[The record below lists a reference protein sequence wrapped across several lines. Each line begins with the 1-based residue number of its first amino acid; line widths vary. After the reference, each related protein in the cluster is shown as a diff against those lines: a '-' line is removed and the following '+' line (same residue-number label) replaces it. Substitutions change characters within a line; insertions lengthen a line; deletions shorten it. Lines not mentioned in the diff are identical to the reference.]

1 MPAPTNS
8 TARQRLLAQAA
19 SKPLQNN
26 EVIVT
31 NPSDSFKADS
41 SGQSTNA
48 VTIRNDAQAARRRAQ
63 FQRLNTPHGM
73 EYVNGQLR
81 VKEGYEA
88 DPVTGFVLPTTE
100 KALENFES
108 EKYTLPA
115 SLVQGADQAA
125 TGITST
131 LDWLF
136 GRPLQALGWENN
148 PISALNEKL
157 QSEKEQNRQYFA
169 QKMEGDTSSQ
179 ALSDI
184 GTQVVAALPDA
195 LLAVLTAGGSV
206 AAQATTKGLQAASA
220 ASKAATG
227 NKIIDAASTAASAL
241 NSMVRN
247 PQTWLSFSRVA
258 GPSYDQAVYDGADN
272 VKASAYAVI
281 NGLLNTIVEIG
292 GGGIQDLPS
301 AVRQGGNALR
311 QWVGTMIDEGKEEA
325 VQGVIERLTQN
336 VVYGKD
342 NPIYSTTDENAV
354 LNPVTSLKE
363 AGMGALVGGI
373 LGGAQIGAS
382 NVLSPDASRQ
392 RTNAEIFAQESE
404 LNTQPQTTVETQSEA
419 TTTQARTVAD
429 IINSGNVSTNAAN
442 TIIENPQ
449 LKAEFEA
456 ISGTKLTGTKSEQRT
471 FIKAY
476 AAQMAQNAVAQ
487 TQQTVTPTEQVTQ
500 AQTQPIAQAR
510 AEAPG
515 TAQQPQ
521 SVNVPQMAQQ
531 AGTQEFNGQIGQTE
545 LPNSVG
551 AAAAGFG
558 VGHSPEYVPT
568 QSKTTENIPQ
578 GYTPAPHI
586 RQRVSDNEA
595 RAAER
600 LAVDYAGEMADL
612 QVRQGWDATDEATA
626 QAIKRDLVAKAY
638 QTGDF
643 SDVVRWNRVIE
654 RYGTQSAQQMRQR
667 QEYVNDPETFVAQA
681 ADTLAKA
688 EGYEDSST
696 QDRKDISKTATET
709 EKAVK
714 KAATDASKELGTLK
728 IDSAASDAESS
739 EAQKVGAAVA
749 KALDASTS
757 AKAQQNALQSVY
769 NTLKRFAREKLPQTQ
784 KSKSATAID
793 LMRDYVQNQEFYA
806 EAWQEAQAQLREKYG
821 DTLPA
826 ALSDFVNTGIGVV
839 SNISPQNK
847 IFLAALTDA
856 AMQSGETRTVIA
868 TQEALGFTNMAQNI
882 ANYLI
887 RETGATGEM
896 EVTIADAAQTYVNN
910 ILSQDRDT
918 TSAEIVNS
926 KIKSALRDIG
936 TTISKLVKQT
946 SQQKSSVQ
954 EAVTQLLV
962 DKYGIG
968 SVEATNVADTVNQYF
983 NSLVEQQTEK
993 TLSKMFSERPASQK
1007 TTFYQKLQ
1015 DMLNMGAFDRASYAQ
1030 AAAEAMFGGNAKVT
1044 KPKFLQALNNVK
1056 DFSQRLSEIPEN
1068 DTQSTIQLI
1077 KDISEVRRTSGLFSK
1092 KTSSIMSAALKYY
1105 AGRPDGAEFLRQVA
1119 SSQIYNIAADY
1130 TGSGALEAVKSYR
1143 INSMLSKIA
1152 TTVRNIVSNITNGA
1166 VEVLSNNV
1174 SVPIDMMLSHFT
1186 GTRTVPVDRGAFS
1199 SAAWRGLADGAIKS
1213 FIQVGLDA
1221 DVDSSVS
1228 KYGVRPGRTFKMTG
1242 NVLERFVST
1251 WSKYINYALRTTD
1264 EASKGMIR
1272 GEYTRALNQLAEKG
1286 KVDPAIIPS
1295 LVEETALQRTF
1306 QNEGAVAN
1314 AITDIKRGLNR
1325 IGINTQKGS
1334 FGLGD
1339 VASPFAKVLGNIAE
1353 QKFNYTPLGGIK
1365 TFLQLIGNL
1374 GNIKNANL
1382 TPEAQSRIAIN
1393 FGRSITGTAA
1403 SAAFAMLAL
1412 KGLLKISDDDD
1423 DDWKRLDSSEGL
1435 SDTQVNISAVGRW
1448 LNGESTQWQAGDTLM
1463 SVSFLEPLN
1472 VNMSLGV
1479 LAAEEYVEK
1488 KGFDSIW
1495 DAADTTLNTSI
1506 EAMYQSLSEL
1516 SLLQFVQDVEDAIDY
1531 AEGEKPA
1538 EIAGD
1543 AILSYL
1549 GSQASSLVPNAVR
1562 GIAQGLDPYYR
1573 NQYAGDSTAQDILNQ
1588 LKYTI
1593 PGARETLPLSY
1604 DNWGNVREYGNSDI
1618 INFLNANILPGY
1630 VNTYRPDPVTE
1641 FLRASDYSA
1650 PKRNAPSS
1658 FTVDSKEVK
1667 LDSEQKTEYQKTY
1680 GDTAYS
1686 VLDDLRTSKLFSS
1699 LNEEAQNEAVDKAY
1713 EYATALAKA
1722 SVSSYEPYSWVVNAK
1737 NAKSV
1742 GLDVATYIAIYGEIN
1757 DIGGKKE
1764 SSQPGASTITNS
1776 ESLKRLQYLY
1786 SLDLTDDQRIYLA
1799 EAFDIGKTVRYYTE
1813 DEVNAALAEMN
1824 YLN

>member
-382 NVLSPDASRQ
+382 NVLSPDALRQ

-500 AQTQPIAQAR
+500 AQTQPIAQTR

-531 AGTQEFNGQIGQTE
+531 AATQEFNGQIGQTE

-551 AAAAGFG
+551 AAPAGFSPYTRAAIEYGTIPPGENPARVVDVPLQINETQKTGRTARTIMEAQATPESRIQALENAVMNGNFAYVTIANETLANNAAETVQKYGWDKALKDWTSEVRSGKANEQLAAMGATLINNAGNSGMSGTDYIDLVTDYNSLMHRLSRGLAAARILKTLTPEARLYGITRTVENMAREVGEKYNIQLDPNLIEQYTAATTDAERDNVITLMQQDIARQMPSTFLDKWTALRYTNMLGNFKTQVRNIAGNIISLVMQKTKNEVLAGMEYLASGLSRGKYQRTRSLWTPGKLWSYAWNDFNLVRNEALG
-558 VGHSPEYVPT
+558 VGKYNDTNFQNEFERGVLDARTIFKASGTWGTRQDSPAIARIGRKAVDVIYKPLEAYRRITNRAMETGDMIFSRTAYADALAGYLKANGVSADQFQAMLEAERNNTTAEPNEFLEQART
-568 QSKTTENIPQ
+568 FAIKEAQEATFRDSNFFSDWVSKVARRKDTPKAIRVVAEGTMPFRKTTANIL
-578 GYTPAPHI
+578 Y
-586 RQRVSDNEA
+586 
-595 RAAER
+595 RAEEYGP
-600 LAVDYAGEMADL
+600 LGLINTAVKA
-612 QVRQGWDATDEATA
+612 A
-626 QAIKRDLVAKAY
+626 QAIKSSKDTTGTAKQVSGADVMNSLAKTLTGTGLVWLGWELAKRGLANGADDDDEKQAAFDDL
-638 QTGDF
+638 TG
-643 SDVVRWNRVIE
+643 SQPYSVVLPDGTNFTVDWAAPASIPFFTGVQLYNLVSENGFQLQDIE
-654 RYGTQSAQQMRQR
+654 SAVTSITEPMLQMSMLQG
-667 QEYVNDPETFVAQA
+667 VND
-681 ADTLAKA
+681 
-688 EGYEDSST
+688 
-696 QDRKDISKTATET
+696 
-709 EKAVK
+709 
-714 KAATDASKELGTLK
+714 
-728 IDSAASDAESS
+728 
-739 EAQKVGAAVA
+739 
-749 KALDASTS
+749 
-757 AKAQQNALQSVY
+757 
-769 NTLKRFAREKLPQTQ
+769 
-784 KSKSATAID
+784 AID
-793 LMRDYVQNQEFYA
+793 DIKFSENNLI
-806 EAWQEAQAQLREKYG
+806 QL
-821 DTLPA
+821 
-826 ALSDFVNTGIGVV
+826 S
-839 SNISPQNK
+839 
-847 IFLAALTDA
+847 LT
-856 AMQSGETRTVIA
+856 S
-868 TQEALGFTNMAQNI
+868 I
-882 ANYLI
+882 ANYLTQGLTNTLLGQI
-887 RETGATGEM
+887 ERTAEEYRQTTYTDAESPVPSWLQRIIGKASAKTPGFDYNQLPYVDAWGQFESNG
-896 EVTIADAAQTYVNN
+896 TI
-910 ILSQDRDT
+910 
-918 TSAEIVNS
+918 E
-926 KIKSALRDIG
+926 
-936 TTISKLVKQT
+936 
-946 SQQKSSVQ
+946 QK
-954 EAVTQLLV
+954 
-962 DKYGIG
+962 
-968 SVEATNVADTVNQYF
+968 
-983 NSLVEQQTEK
+983 
-993 TLSKMFSERPASQK
+993 
-1007 TTFYQKLQ
+1007 
-1015 DMLNMGAFDRASYAQ
+1015 
-1030 AAAEAMFGGNAKVT
+1030 
-1044 KPKFLQALNNVK
+1044 
-1056 DFSQRLSEIPEN
+1056 IPEN
-1068 DTQSTIQLI
+1068 FFSPFYID
-1077 KDISEVRRTSGLFSK
+1077 KSELDKVEMELQRVYNAT
-1092 KTSSIMSAALKYY
+1092 
-1105 AGRPDGAEFLRQVA
+1105 DGEYSVFPE
-1119 SSQIYNIAADY
+1119 QIY
-1130 TGSGALEAVKSYR
+1130 
-1143 INSMLSKIA
+1143 
-1152 TTVRNIVSNITNGA
+1152 
-1166 VEVLSNNV
+1166 
-1174 SVPIDMMLSHFT
+1174 P
-1186 GTRTVPVDRGAFS
+1186 
-1199 SAAWRGLADGAIKS
+1199 
-1213 FIQVGLDA
+1213 
-1221 DVDSSVS
+1221 
-1228 KYGVRPGRTFKMTG
+1228 
-1242 NVLERFVST
+1242 ST
-1251 WSKYINYALRTTD
+1251 
-1264 EASKGMIR
+1264 
-1272 GEYTRALNQLAEKG
+1272 
-1286 KVDPAIIPS
+1286 KVDG
-1295 LVEETALQRTF
+1295 E
-1306 QNEGAVAN
+1306 
-1314 AITDIKRGLNR
+1314 
-1325 IGINTQKGS
+1325 
-1334 FGLGD
+1334 
-1339 VASPFAKVLGNIAE
+1339 
-1353 QKFNYTPLGGIK
+1353 PLGGDDYVEYAQTRGQTSYDAVQTLINSSAYRSMTSNEK
-1365 TFLQLIGNL
+1365 AEALEDVYSYAKAVAAESIGRQYSEGGGRANNAIDAENAGIDAVTFLLF
-1374 GNIKNANL
+1374 A
-1382 TPEAQSRIAIN
+1382 E
-1393 FGRSITGTAA
+1393 AA
-1403 SAAFAMLAL
+1403 SNFDAKDASGQSVN
-1412 KGLLKISDDDD
+1412 GL
-1423 DDWKRLDSSEGL
+1423 
-1435 SDTQVNISAVGRW
+1435 
-1448 LNGESTQWQAGDTLM
+1448 
-1463 SVSFLEPLN
+1463 
-1472 VNMSLGV
+1472 
-1479 LAAEEYVEK
+1479 
-1488 KGFDSIW
+1488 
-1495 DAADTTLNTSI
+1495 
-1506 EAMYQSLSEL
+1506 
-1516 SLLQFVQDVEDAIDY
+1516 
-1531 AEGEKPA
+1531 
-1538 EIAGD
+1538 
-1543 AILSYL
+1543 
-1549 GSQASSLVPNAVR
+1549 
-1562 GIAQGLDPYYR
+1562 
-1573 NQYAGDSTAQDILNQ
+1573 
-1588 LKYTI
+1588 
-1593 PGARETLPLSY
+1593 
-1604 DNWGNVREYGNSDI
+1604 
-1618 INFLNANILPGY
+1618 
-1630 VNTYRPDPVTE
+1630 
-1641 FLRASDYSA
+1641 
-1650 PKRNAPSS
+1650 
-1658 FTVDSKEVK
+1658 
-1667 LDSEQKTEYQKTY
+1667 
-1680 GDTAYS
+1680 
-1686 VLDDLRTSKLFSS
+1686 
-1699 LNEEAQNEAVDKAY
+1699 
-1713 EYATALAKA
+1713 
-1722 SVSSYEPYSWVVNAK
+1722 
-1737 NAKSV
+1737 
-1742 GLDVATYIAIYGEIN
+1742 
-1757 DIGGKKE
+1757 KKE
-1764 SSQPGASTITNS
+1764 RVTN
-1776 ESLKRLQYLY
+1776 YIN
-1786 SLDLTDDQRIYLA
+1786 SLDLTPEQKDYL
-1799 EAFDIGKTVRYYTE
+1799 
-1813 DEVNAALAEMN
+1813 
-1824 YLN
+1824 YLSQGYSESGLSETPWN

>member
-1 MPAPTNS
+1 MASIQDRINKAMQS
-8 TARQRLLAQAA
+8 AA
-19 SKPLQNN
+19 SNDLAGATATRNNQYLPQDIAQHNQEIANAAQGAYSTVYKPNQNFQQSNDSNDSGSFIGNILKNALSGIRSSNLSLAGWLGENTPESIKQNIGVEIIDPENVAKSASESVKAVLANSEADRQTAQKAADDAVRAANKSVEDVMSGADAVRLFEEANKETQESAARREASTGDSFWKQLIFDTGVGGAQMGYDILMGTLIPGSGLYSAATRAAGSSIQEAKESGASSLQQLAYGFGVGALEAATDKISNLAKPLK
-26 EVIVT
+26 
-31 NPSDSFKADS
+31 KAFG
-41 SGQSTNA
+41 SGIADNAISKLINRLASTNA
-48 VTIRNDAQAARRRAQ
+48 
-63 FQRLNTPHGM
+63 
-73 EYVNGQLR
+73 
-81 VKEGYEA
+81 
-88 DPVTGFVLPTTE
+88 
-100 KALENFES
+100 
-108 EKYTLPA
+108 
-115 SLVQGADQAA
+115 
-125 TGITST
+125 
-131 LDWLF
+131 
-136 GRPLQALGWENN
+136 
-148 PISALNEKL
+148 
-157 QSEKEQNRQYFA
+157 
-169 QKMEGDTSSQ
+169 
-179 ALSDI
+179 
-184 GTQVVAALPDA
+184 
-195 LLAVLTAGGSV
+195 
-206 AAQATTKGLQAASA
+206 
-220 ASKAATG
+220 
-227 NKIIDAASTAASAL
+227 
-241 NSMVRN
+241 
-247 PQTWLSFSRVA
+247 
-258 GPSYDQAVYDGADN
+258 
-272 VKASAYAVI
+272 
-281 NGLLNTIVEIG
+281 
-292 GGGIQDLPS
+292 
-301 AVRQGGNALR
+301 
-311 QWVGTMIDEGKEEA
+311 GK
-325 VQGVIERLTQN
+325 
-336 VVYGKD
+336 
-342 NPIYSTTDENAV
+342 AV
-354 LNPVTSLKE
+354 LNFAANAAGEGFEEFVSSAANPALRRIFDEDAFDAYGDADTWAE
-363 AGMGALVGGI
+363 AAYEALVGGI
-373 LGGAQIGAS
+373 IGGVVGVPGAINIARGKGDTGTDTSIQS
-382 NVLSPDASRQ
+382 N
-392 RTNAEIFAQESE
+392 AQESSIA
-404 LNTQPQTTVETQSEA
+404 QPQTTVETQAETA
-419 TTTQARTVAD
+419 TTQPRTVAD

-449 LKAEFEA
+449 LKAEFET

-476 AAQMAQNAVAQ
+476 AAQMAQDAVAQ
-487 TQQTVTPTEQVTQ
+487 TQQTITPTEQVTQ
-500 AQTQPIAQAR
+500 AQTQPASQTLVEPFTAAQ
-510 AEAPG
+510 E
-515 TAQQPQ
+515 PQ
-521 SVNVPQMAQQ
+521 NVNVPQTVQQ
-531 AGTQEFNGQIGQTE
+531 AATQEFNGQIGQAE

-558 VGHSPEYVPT
+558 VGRSPEYVHT
-568 QSKTTENIPQ
+568 QSKTTENIPR

-586 RQRVSDNEA
+586 RQRVSDNKA

-612 QVRQGWDATDEATA
+612 QVRQGWDAIDEATA

-643 SDVVRWNRVIE
+643 SDVVRWNRVID
-654 RYGTQSAQQMRQR
+654 RYGSQSAGQMRQR
-667 QEYVNDPETFVAQA
+667 REYVNDPETFVAQA

-821 DTLPA
+821 DVLPA
-826 ALSDFVNTGIGVV
+826 ALSDFVNTGIGVD

-918 TSAEIVNS
+918 TSSEIVNS

-954 EAVTQLLV
+954 EAVTQLLI

-993 TLSKMFSERPASQK
+993 TLSKMFSERPESQK

-1030 AAAEAMFGGNAKVT
+1030 AAAEAMFGGNAKIT

-1077 KDISEVRRTSGLFSK
+1077 KDISEVRRTTGLFSK
-1092 KTSSIMSAALKYY
+1092 KTSSVMNAALEYY
-1105 AGRPDGAEFLRQVA
+1105 ANRPDGAEFLRQVA

-1130 TGSGALEAVKSYR
+1130 TGLDALEAVKSYR

-1152 TTVRNIVSNITNGA
+1152 TTVRNIVSNITNGT
-1166 VEVLSNNV
+1166 VEVLSNNIA
-1174 SVPIDMMLSHFT
+1174 VPIDMALSHFS

-1242 NVLERFVST
+1242 NILERFMST

-1264 EASKGMIR
+1264 EASKGMTR
-1272 GEYTRALNQLAEKG
+1272 GEYTRALNRLAEKG

-1306 QNEGAVAN
+1306 QNEGAAAN
-1314 AITDIKRGLNR
+1314 AIAYIKKGLNELA
-1325 IGINTQKGS
+1325 IKTNKGS

-1365 TFLQLIGNL
+1365 TFLQLIFNL

-1488 KGFDSIW
+1488 NGFDSIL
-1495 DAADTTLNTSI
+1495 DVADTTLNTSI

-1549 GSQASSLVPNAVR
+1549 GSQVSSMVPNFVR
-1562 GIAQGLDPYYR
+1562 GTAQGLDPYYR
-1573 NQYAGDSTAQDILNQ
+1573 NQYAGDSTAQDISNQ
-1588 LKYTI
+1588 LKYAI

-1618 INFLNANILPGY
+1618 INFLNANVLPGY
-1630 VNTYRPDPVTE
+1630 VNTYTPDPVTE

-1650 PKRNAPSS
+1650 PKRNAPTS
-1658 FTVDSKEVK
+1658 FTVDKKEVV
-1667 LDSEQKTEYQKTY
+1667 LDNEQKTKYQKTY
-1680 GDTAYS
+1680 GDAAYS
-1686 VLDDLRTSKLFSS
+1686 VLDDMRTSQLFSS
-1699 LNEEAQNEAVDKAY
+1699 LDKEAQNEAVDKAY

-1722 SVSSYEPYSWVVNAK
+1722 SVSSYEPQSWVSEAQNAR
-1737 NAKSV
+1737 SV
-1742 GLDVATYIAIYGEIN
+1742 GLDVATYIAVYGKVS
-1757 DIGGKKE
+1757 DIKGKKE
-1764 SSQPGASTITNS
+1764 SSEPGASTITNS
-1776 ESLKRLQYLY
+1776 QGLKRLQYLY

>member
-1 MPAPTNS
+1 MPKINITNRLS
-8 TARQRLLAQAA
+8 GAMQAAANNDKNNVKATSLLAAKDRVVKQT
-19 SKPLQNN
+19 SNNQNTQT
-26 EVIVT
+26 VPT
-31 NPSDSFKADS
+31 
-41 SGQSTNA
+41 QY
-48 VTIRNDAQAARRRAQ
+48 
-63 FQRLNTPHGM
+63 TPANVAPKKSAPYGM
-73 EYVNGQLR
+73 EYKNGQLQI
-81 VKEGYEA
+81 KEGYEA
-88 DPVTGFVLPTTE
+88 DPVTGFVLPTTQTVLKESALDDILSIALKNTGAAYLNIGGQLAGGEDYIKQYDKTSGPLIGQSEAVKVSDTELYDPVTGFILPTTESIIGSREELYE
-100 KALENFES
+100 KADKLAAEAAEQT
-108 EKYTLPA
+108 EKAKEGKNAVEQFLIDAGIAGVNLAGDIALNTVAPGLGWVNMAARGYG
-115 SLVQGADQAA
+115 SGSQQARQEGA
-125 TGITST
+125 TGTQQ
-131 LDWLF
+131 F
-136 GRPLQALGWENN
+136 FYGLGTAGIE
-148 PISALNEKL
+148 ILTEKL
-157 QSEKEQNRQYFA
+157 GN
-169 QKMEGDTSSQ
+169 
-179 ALSDI
+179 I
-184 GTQVVAALPDA
+184 AAPLKKA
-195 LLAVLTAGGSV
+195 FG
-206 AAQATTKGLQAASA
+206 KGL
-220 ASKAATG
+220 
-227 NKIIDAASTAASAL
+227 
-241 NSMVRN
+241 
-247 PQTWLSFSRVA
+247 
-258 GPSYDQAVYDGADN
+258 ADN
-272 VKASAYAVI
+272 VVSKAISKLSGSEAGQRALTFLASGASEGAEEMVSDILEPLLRRATYDKQALESYKDDEFWSDTI
-281 NGLLNTIVEIG
+281 RDGLIG
-292 GGGIQDLPS
+292 GALGLVAGSGGLVNRSSTP
-301 AVRQGGNALR
+301 
-311 QWVGTMIDEGKEEA
+311 
-325 VQGVIERLTQN
+325 
-336 VVYGKD
+336 
-342 NPIYSTTDENAV
+342 STTQANVD
-354 LNPVTSLKE
+354 
-363 AGMGALVGGI
+363 
-373 LGGAQIGAS
+373 AQA
-382 NVLSPDASRQ
+382 
-392 RTNAEIFAQESE
+392 AQP
-404 LNTQPQTTVETQSEA
+404 TAQTTVETQAETTA
-419 TTTQARTVAD
+419 TQPRTVAD

-471 FIKAY
+471 FIKSF
-476 AAQMAQNAVAQ
+476 AAQMSQNIASQ
-487 TQQTVTPTEQVTQ
+487 TQQNITPAEQVTQ
-500 AQTQPIAQAR
+500 AQTQLPTQTPT
-510 AEAPG
+510 EAAG
-515 TAQQPQ
+515 AVLQPQ

-531 AGTQEFNGQIGQTE
+531 AATQEFNGQIGQTE

-568 QSKTTENIPQ
+568 QSKTTENMPQ

-739 EAQKVGAAVA
+739 EAQKIGAAVA

-769 NTLKRFAREKLPQTQ
+769 NTLKRFAREKLPRTQ

-826 ALSDFVNTGIGVV
+826 ALSDFVNTGIGVD

-954 EAVTQLLV
+954 EAVAQLLI

-1092 KTSSIMSAALKYY
+1092 KTSSIMSAALEYY

-1199 SAAWRGLADGAIKS
+1199 SAAWRGLADGAIRS

-1242 NVLERFVST
+1242 NVLERFMST

-1272 GEYTRALNQLAEKG
+1272 GEYTRALNRLAEKG

-1588 LKYTI
+1588 LKYAI

-1618 INFLNANILPGY
+1618 INFLNANVLPGY
-1630 VNTYRPDPVTE
+1630 VNTYTPDPVTE

-1658 FTVDSKEVK
+1658 FTVDRKEVK
-1667 LDSEQKTEYQKTY
+1667 LNSEQKTEYQKTY
-1680 GDTAYS
+1680 GDAAYS

-1699 LNEEAQNEAVDKAY
+1699 LDKEAQNEAVDKAY

-1722 SVSSYEPYSWVVNAK
+1722 SVSPYEPQSWVSEAQNAR
-1737 NAKSV
+1737 SV
-1742 GLDVATYIAIYGEIN
+1742 GLDVATYIAVYGEVS
-1757 DIGGKKE
+1757 DIKGKKE
-1764 SSQPGASTITNS
+1764 SNEPGASSITNS
-1776 ESLKRLQYLY
+1776 QGLKRLQYLY
-1786 SLDLTDDQRIYLA
+1786 SLDLADDQRIYLA
-1799 EAFDIGKTVRYYTE
+1799 EAFDVGKTVRYYTE
-1813 DEVNAALAEMN
+1813 DEVNEALAEMG

>member
-1 MPAPTNS
+1 MPKIDIANRLSGAMQAAANNDKNNVKATS
-8 TARQRLLAQAA
+8 LLAAKDRVVKQT
-19 SKPLQNN
+19 SNNQNTQT
-26 EVIVT
+26 VPT
-31 NPSDSFKADS
+31 
-41 SGQSTNA
+41 QY
-48 VTIRNDAQAARRRAQ
+48 
-63 FQRLNTPHGM
+63 TPANVAPQKSAPYGM
-73 EYVNGQLR
+73 EYKDGKLQI
-81 VKEGYEA
+81 KEGYEA
-88 DPVTGFVLPTTE
+88 DPVTGFVLPTTQTVLKESALDDILSIALKNTGASYLNIGGQLAGGEDHIKQYDKTSGPLIGQSEAVKVSDTELYDPVTGFILPTTESIIGSREELYE
-100 KALENFES
+100 KADKLAAEAAEQTGKAKEGKNAVEQFLIDAGIAGVNLAGDIALNTVAPGLGWVNMAARGYGS
-108 EKYTLPA
+108 G
-115 SLVQGADQAA
+115 SQQARQEGA
-125 TGITST
+125 TGAQQ
-131 LDWLF
+131 F
-136 GRPLQALGWENN
+136 FYGLGTAGIE
-148 PISALNEKL
+148 ILTEKL
-157 QSEKEQNRQYFA
+157 GN
-169 QKMEGDTSSQ
+169 
-179 ALSDI
+179 I
-184 GTQVVAALPDA
+184 AAPLKKA
-195 LLAVLTAGGSV
+195 FG
-206 AAQATTKGLQAASA
+206 KGL
-220 ASKAATG
+220 
-227 NKIIDAASTAASAL
+227 
-241 NSMVRN
+241 
-247 PQTWLSFSRVA
+247 
-258 GPSYDQAVYDGADN
+258 ADN
-272 VKASAYAVI
+272 VVSKAISKLTSSEAGQRALTFLASGASEGAEEMVSDILEPLLRRAAYDKQALESYKDDEFWSDTI
-281 NGLLNTIVEIG
+281 RDGLIG
-292 GGGIQDLPS
+292 GALGLVAGSGGLVNRSSTPS
-301 AVRQGGNALR
+301 A
-311 QWVGTMIDEGKEEA
+311 
-325 VQGVIERLTQN
+325 TQAN
-336 VVYGKD
+336 VD
-342 NPIYSTTDENAV
+342 
-354 LNPVTSLKE
+354 
-363 AGMGALVGGI
+363 
-373 LGGAQIGAS
+373 AQA
-382 NVLSPDASRQ
+382 
-392 RTNAEIFAQESE
+392 AQP
-404 LNTQPQTTVETQSEA
+404 TAQTTVETQAETTA
-419 TTTQARTVAD
+419 TQPRTVAD

-500 AQTQPIAQAR
+500 AQTQPIAQTR

-521 SVNVPQMAQQ
+521 SVNVPEMAQQ
-531 AGTQEFNGQIGQTE
+531 ATTQEFNGQIGQAE

-558 VGHSPEYVPT
+558 VGRSPEYVPT

-600 LAVDYAGEMADL
+600 LAVDYAGEIADL
-612 QVRQGWDATDEATA
+612 RVRQGWDAADEATA

-826 ALSDFVNTGIGVV
+826 ALSDFVNTGIGVD

-856 AMQSGETRTVIA
+856 AMQSGEARTVIA

-918 TSAEIVNS
+918 TSSEIVNS

-993 TLSKMFSERPASQK
+993 TLSKMFSERPELQK

-1092 KTSSIMSAALKYY
+1092 KTSSIMNAALEYY

-1130 TGSGALEAVKSYR
+1130 TGLGALEAVKSYR

-1199 SAAWRGLADGAIKS
+1199 SAAWRGLADGAIRS

-1242 NVLERFVST
+1242 NVLERFMST
-1251 WSKYINYALRTTD
+1251 WSKYINYALQTTD

-1272 GEYTRALNQLAEKG
+1272 GEYTRALNRLAEKG
-1286 KVDPAIIPS
+1286 KVDPAIISS

-1488 KGFDSIW
+1488 NGFDSIW
-1495 DAADTTLNTSI
+1495 DVADTTLNTSI

-1549 GSQASSLVPNAVR
+1549 GSQASSMVPNFVR

-1573 NQYAGDSTAQDILNQ
+1573 NQYVGDSTAQDILNQ
-1588 LKYTI
+1588 LKYAI

-1618 INFLNANILPGY
+1618 INFLNANVLPGY
-1630 VNTYRPDPVTE
+1630 VNTYTPDPVTE

-1650 PKRNAPSS
+1650 PKRNAPTS
-1658 FTVDSKEVK
+1658 FTMDKKEVV
-1667 LDSEQKTEYQKTY
+1667 LDNEQKTKYQKTY
-1680 GDTAYS
+1680 GDAAYS
-1686 VLDDLRTSKLFSS
+1686 VLDDMRTSQLFSS
-1699 LNEEAQNEAVDKAY
+1699 LDKEAQNEAVDKAY

-1722 SVSSYEPYSWVVNAK
+1722 SVSSYEPQSWVSEAQNAR
-1737 NAKSV
+1737 SV
-1742 GLDVATYIAIYGEIN
+1742 GLDVATYIAVYGKVS
-1757 DIGGKKE
+1757 DIKGKKE
-1764 SSQPGASTITNS
+1764 SSEPGASTITNS
-1776 ESLKRLQYLY
+1776 QGLKRLQYLY

-1799 EAFDIGKTVRYYTE
+1799 EAFDVGKTVRYYTE
-1813 DEVNAALAEMN
+1813 DEVNAALAEMG

>member
-1 MPAPTNS
+1 MPKIDIANRLSGAMQAAANNDKNNVKATS
-8 TARQRLLAQAA
+8 LLAAEDRVVKQTSNNQSTQTA
-19 SKPLQNN
+19 SKQYTPANTAQ
-26 EVIVT
+26 IV
-31 NPSDSFKADS
+31 K
-41 SGQSTNA
+41 
-48 VTIRNDAQAARRRAQ
+48 RA
-63 FQRLNTPHGM
+63 PYGM
-73 EYVNGQLR
+73 EYKNGQLQI
-81 VKEGYEA
+81 KEGYEA
-88 DPVTGFVLPTTE
+88 DPVTGFVLPTTQTVLKESALDDILSIALKNTGASYLNIGGQLAGGEDHIKQYDKTSGPLIGQSEAVKVNDTELYDPVTGFILPTTESIIGSREELYE
-100 KALENFES
+100 KADKLAAEAAEQTGKAKEGKNAVEQFLIDAGIAGVNLAGDIALNTVAPGLGWVNMAARGYGS
-108 EKYTLPA
+108 G
-115 SLVQGADQAA
+115 SQQARQEGA
-125 TGITST
+125 TGAQQ
-131 LDWLF
+131 F
-136 GRPLQALGWENN
+136 FYGLGTAGIE
-148 PISALNEKL
+148 ILTEKL
-157 QSEKEQNRQYFA
+157 GN
-169 QKMEGDTSSQ
+169 
-179 ALSDI
+179 I
-184 GTQVVAALPDA
+184 AAPLKKA
-195 LLAVLTAGGSV
+195 FG
-206 AAQATTKGLQAASA
+206 KGL
-220 ASKAATG
+220 
-227 NKIIDAASTAASAL
+227 
-241 NSMVRN
+241 
-247 PQTWLSFSRVA
+247 
-258 GPSYDQAVYDGADN
+258 ADN
-272 VKASAYAVI
+272 VVSKAISKLTSSEAGQRALTFLASGASEGAEEMVSDILEPLLRRATYDKQALESYKDDEFWSDTI
-281 NGLLNTIVEIG
+281 RDGLIG
-292 GGGIQDLPS
+292 GALGLVAGSGGLVNRSSTP
-301 AVRQGGNALR
+301 
-311 QWVGTMIDEGKEEA
+311 
-325 VQGVIERLTQN
+325 
-336 VVYGKD
+336 
-342 NPIYSTTDENAV
+342 STTQANAD
-354 LNPVTSLKE
+354 
-363 AGMGALVGGI
+363 
-373 LGGAQIGAS
+373 AQA
-382 NVLSPDASRQ
+382 
-392 RTNAEIFAQESE
+392 AQP
-404 LNTQPQTTVETQSEA
+404 TAQTTVETQAETTA
-419 TTTQARTVAD
+419 TQPRTVAD
-429 IINSGNVSTNAAN
+429 IISSGNVSNNVAN

-471 FIKAY
+471 FIKSF
-476 AAQMAQNAVAQ
+476 AAQMSQDVASQ
-487 TQQTVTPTEQVTQ
+487 TQQNITPAEQATQ
-500 AQTQPIAQAR
+500 AQAQLPTQTPT
-510 AEAPG
+510 EAPG

-521 SVNVPQMAQQ
+521 SVNVPQTAQQ
-531 AGTQEFNGQIGQTE
+531 ATTQEFNGQIGQTE

-558 VGHSPEYVPT
+558 VGRSPEYVPT

-586 RQRVSDNEA
+586 RQRVSDNET

-612 QVRQGWDATDEATA
+612 RVRQGWDATDEATA

-667 QEYVNDPETFVAQA
+667 QEYVNDPETFVANA

-696 QDRKDISKTATET
+696 QDRKDISKTAAET

-728 IDSAASDAESS
+728 IDSAASGAESS

-793 LMRDYVQNQEFYA
+793 LMRVYVQNQEFYA

-826 ALSDFVNTGIGVV
+826 ALSDFVNTGIGVD

-918 TSAEIVNS
+918 TSSEIVNS

-954 EAVTQLLV
+954 EAVTQLLI

-993 TLSKMFSERPASQK
+993 TLSKMFSERPESQK

-1092 KTSSIMSAALKYY
+1092 KTSSIMNAALEYY

-1130 TGSGALEAVKSYR
+1130 TGLGALEAVKSYR

-1199 SAAWRGLADGAIKS
+1199 SAAWRGLADGAIRS

-1242 NVLERFVST
+1242 NVLERFMST

-1272 GEYTRALNQLAEKG
+1272 GEYTRALNRLAEKG

-1488 KGFDSIW
+1488 NGFDSIW
-1495 DAADTTLNTSI
+1495 DVADTTLNTSI

-1549 GSQASSLVPNAVR
+1549 GSQASSMVPNFVR

-1588 LKYTI
+1588 LKYAI

-1618 INFLNANILPGY
+1618 INFLNANVLPGY
-1630 VNTYRPDPVTE
+1630 VNTYTPDPVTE

-1650 PKRNAPSS
+1650 PKRNAPTS
-1658 FTVDSKEVK
+1658 FTMDKKEVV
-1667 LDSEQKTEYQKTY
+1667 LDNEQKTKYQKTY
-1680 GDTAYS
+1680 GDAAYS
-1686 VLDDLRTSKLFSS
+1686 VLDDMRTSQLFSS
-1699 LNEEAQNEAVDKAY
+1699 LDKEAQNEAVDKAY

-1722 SVSSYEPYSWVVNAK
+1722 SVSSYEPQSWVSEAQNAR
-1737 NAKSV
+1737 SV
-1742 GLDVATYIAIYGEIN
+1742 GLDVATYIAVYGKVS
-1757 DIGGKKE
+1757 DIKGKKE

-1776 ESLKRLQYLY
+1776 QGLKRLQYLY

-1799 EAFDIGKTVRYYTE
+1799 EAFDVGKTVRYYTE
-1813 DEVNAALAEMN
+1813 DEVNAALAEMG